1 MQQINAPRRLLNMS
15 CAPYITLIEALLIEL
30 HQGRKPSDEE
40 ASASSRKTQLW
51 QQSKLPL

>member
-1 MQQINAPRRLLNMS
+1 MS